1 MTVIFQ
7 IKHELRFLNANYY
20 LLQLNENGQGD
31 RILHPLHH
39 LGFIPIIQAQQMY
52 LIMPNS
58 NTSTNSQHNYKGIF
72 NKDFIIISLLDPH
85 DVNCAMKIT
94 LPQVIS

>member
-7 IKHELRFLNANYY
+7 IKHELHFLSANYY
-20 LLQLNENGQGD
+20 LLQLNENGRED

-39 LGFIPIIQAQQMY
+39 LGFIPIIQAQLY
-52 LIMPNS
+52 E
-58 NTSTNSQHNYKGIF
+58 GIF
-72 NKDFIIISLLDPH
+72 NKDFLIIRMLNPH

-94 LPQVIS
+94 LTQVIS